1 MFQVSDPP
9 FALKGVGCL
18 LEETA
23 AEALVFEKGFED
35 IGWSGPILAHIVA
48 NCQGGVERGVGEIVL
63 VTRGFPKR
71 KG

>member
-1 MFQVSDPP
+1 MSDPP

-23 AEALVFEKGFED
+23 AEALVVEEGFED
-35 IGWSGPILAHIVA
+35 IGWSGPILAHIIA
-48 NCQGGVERGVGEIVL
+48 DCQGGVEGGVGEVGL
-63 VTRGFPKR
+63 VARGFPKR